1 MDWFSLAVQ
10 AADGKNKNLLRH
22 TDLVFRAD
30 LVQTVSDFRAE
41 ISVHESLIFVPRRVF
56 ASIQFPRGYSTYVLN
71 SKTPDFSISGVL
83 FYHISHQTLQSLIFH
98 HFSSFFNIICYVAG
112 SLHRFSPSQ
121 TPHSYLLLSFLYEN
135 RFFPLYY
142 RIGKLCSVRNNI

>member
-1 MDWFSLAVQ
+1 MVWFSLAVQ

-30 LVQTVSDFRAE
+30 LVQTVSGFHAE

-56 ASIQFPRGYSTYVLN
+56 ASIQLPRGYSTYVLN

-98 HFSSFFNIICYVAG
+98 HFSSFLMYFATSQGLYIIFHLLRPRAPTFIIF
-112 SLHRFSPSQ
+112 SL
-121 TPHSYLLLSFLYEN
+121 
-135 RFFPLYY
+135 
-142 RIGKLCSVRNNI
+142 